1 MTYFSL
7 GLDAIRRRMG
17 LAGLIYGANL
27 IMALLVTIPL
37 YVVFSSAVS
46 DSGYSEELASSFDMS
61 LWADILQQ
69 SPELVTTLFLQLFWM
84 VPLYMAW
91 NVIALTG
98 LAHALSM
105 GGQRSFWQGVGRY
118 GGRALLLGLLYAG
131 LMLAGLIV
139 VGIIIL
145 VASTVFSGEAGTIWT
160 SMVLLPLLSLLVFAV
175 LDMMHDFARLE
186 LVLGERKVL
195 DAWLRGLKWPFTSA
209 DANAAY
215 ILWMM
220 VAALTLLAIS
230 ALDLR
235 MGGVFLAFFVQQVML
250 FSRAAVTVGWIGSE
264 VAVYEAQR
272 REEEPLIAEA

>member
-27 IMALLVTIPL
+27 IMALLVTVPL
-37 YVVFSSAVS
+37 YVVFSRAVS
-46 DSGYSEELASSFDMS
+46 ESGYSEELAGSFDLS
-61 LWADILQQ
+61 LWADIMQQ

-91 NVIALTG
+91 NVLSLAG
-98 LAHALSM
+98 LAYALST

-118 GGRALLLGLLYAG
+118 GARALLLGLLYAG
-131 LMLAGLIV
+131 LMLAGIFM
-139 VGIIIL
+139 VGIVIL
-145 VASTVFSGEAGTIWT
+145 IASVVFSGEAGSIWT

-186 LVLGERKVL
+186 LVLGERKVF
-195 DAWLRGLKWPFTSA
+195 DAWLRGLKWPFASA
-209 DANAAY
+209 DANSAY

-235 MGGVFLAFFVQQVML
+235 VGGVFLAFVVQQVML

-264 VAVYEAQR
+264 VAVYEAQQR
-272 REEEPLIAEA
+272 DNEPLIAEA